1 MPFAPFVGVNHHGQS
16 IFFGGA
22 LLENEKEETFVW
34 LFENFLKCM
43 FSKYP
48 KVIIID
54 QDKVMGNAIKKV
66 FPNTRHRFCEWH
78 IKKNESE
85 HLLPFVAR
93 YSDFQESYRDWV
105 NSDTIEEFEKKFE
118 VIRSKYNLEHN
129 CWISEMYNQRIHWA
143 KTLLQRYFLGRFV
156 NSSTMLN
163 AFVVQYDKAVESRR
177 AAKKDEDFKTMNS
190 RAVLSSV
197 HPIEANAVTIFKNE
211 WIEAASNLTHETLSK
226 SKEEITYR
234 VGQLNI
240 DKTYWRIVSFRSVS
254 QMNITC
260 SCAMYETSGILCKH
274 CLYVMKKRH
283 VETLPSHY
291 ILLRWTLNARYKVGN
306 SSIGLEER
314 NNENGVMHSRDG
326 VRSNF
331 TKESPSQI
339 EKVNTVLINLLD
351 DLTIRK
357 KPKAFENASQ
367 DSSMRISQ
375 KCRKN
380 EHAPTINDYVT
391 TPLVVQK
398 ERRMN
403 CCLRKNESFLHLK
416 GQDSSEEHCELMYG
430 FLPCS
435 SNVPSHIFLIVIYE
449 YLLYHGESY
458 VAGDGGI
465 FLCPWQELL
474 CCNLLD
480 SLPES
485 LILLATLDCPIA
497 AAGLTS
503 SKEKAQEYVVTG
515 VGLLAGSSILLLT
528 LLWGGFGVVTDAETK
543 YHVKVI
549 FFSLI
554 PFVVILLPSVFGL
567 SYSGEED
574 KIVLLVSLS
583 VSVICLLSYFY
594 YQTSD
599 PRIRERRLEYAEVVG
614 KIEMDVPFYKVQ
626 ALMLER
632 EKHLMTK
639 QKEMEKILTR
649 PELSEDKTLMTSEN
663 FYDLFQKWLDET
675 RQLMDDPYSMDQL
688 GTEYNQVAELLLED
702 KIKMIQLIYGLGEE
716 LHIEDGARDE
726 SSTDRFFKRI
736 DANDDKSIRQLELK
750 NYIMEVNNGIPMDEE
765 IIEIIMRGLDIDG
778 NGDIN
783 HQKFKSE
790 IKGWLDT
797 FCNKENPSQNN
808 NQEMDRYHQN
818 EAKAKTEEKYKAM
831 ALLIVGIIMLT
842 VLAEPLVESVRRFSE
857 SVKIEPFYV
866 SFILVPLAT
875 NVRTAIAPIR
885 AAMQKKHQITSLT
898 LSEIYHKVFMN
909 NILGFSVLV
918 SVIYCRGLTLHFSAE
933 ILVVAIVCIIM
944 GLLASFKSKFPNWT
958 LIIAFSLYPLS
969 LVMVYFVADTFQFS

>member
-1 MPFAPFVGVNHHGQS
+1 
-16 IFFGGA
+16 
-22 LLENEKEETFVW
+22 
-34 LFENFLKCM
+34 
-43 FSKYP
+43 
-48 KVIIID
+48 
-54 QDKVMGNAIKKV
+54 MGKV
-66 FPNTRHRFCEWH
+66 FARITSYLVFILFVLAGKVAAGRRLNYELL
-78 IKKNESE
+78 SDGAAQE
-85 HLLPFVAR
+85 H
-93 YSDFQESYRDWV
+93 
-105 NSDTIEEFEKKFE
+105 
-118 VIRSKYNLEHN
+118 
-129 CWISEMYNQRIHWA
+129 
-143 KTLLQRYFLGRFV
+143 
-156 NSSTMLN
+156 
-163 AFVVQYDKAVESRR
+163 
-177 AAKKDEDFKTMNS
+177 
-190 RAVLSSV
+190 
-197 HPIEANAVTIFKNE
+197 
-211 WIEAASNLTHETLSK
+211 
-226 SKEEITYR
+226 
-234 VGQLNI
+234 
-240 DKTYWRIVSFRSVS
+240 
-254 QMNITC
+254 
-260 SCAMYETSGILCKH
+260 
-274 CLYVMKKRH
+274 
-283 VETLPSHY
+283 
-291 ILLRWTLNARYKVGN
+291 
-306 SSIGLEER
+306 
-314 NNENGVMHSRDG
+314 
-326 VRSNF
+326 
-331 TKESPSQI
+331 
-339 EKVNTVLINLLD
+339 
-351 DLTIRK
+351 
-357 KPKAFENASQ
+357 
-367 DSSMRISQ
+367 DS
-375 KCRKN
+375 
-380 EHAPTINDYVT
+380 
-391 TPLVVQK
+391 
-398 ERRMN
+398 
-403 CCLRKNESFLHLK
+403 ESFLHLK

-458 VAGDGGI
+458 AAGDGGI
-465 FLCPWQELL
+465 FRVLGKNFYVAMFSQ
-474 CCNLLD
+474 LLD

-485 LILLATLDCPIA
+485 LILLV
-497 AAGLTS
+497 AGLTS

-528 LLWGGFGVVTDAETK
+528 LLWGVLVVIHMPKLMLKFKLILLKVKNKGIKLLTGFGVVTDAETK
-543 YHVKVI
+543 YHAKVI

-567 SYSGEED
+567 SYSDEED

-599 PRIRERRLEYAEVVG
+599 PRIRKRRLEYAEVLG
-614 KIEMDVPFYKVQ
+614 KIEMHVPFYKVQ

-663 FYDLFQKWLDET
+663 FYDLFHNWLDET

-716 LHIEDGARDE
+716 LHIQDGARDE
-726 SSTDRFFKRI
+726 SSIDRFFKRI
-736 DANDDKSIRQLELK
+736 DANGDKSIRRLELK

-808 NQEMDRYHQN
+808 NQETDRYHQN
-818 EAKAKTEEKYKAM
+818 EAKAKTEEKYKGM
-831 ALLIVGIIMLT
+831 AILIVGIIMLT
-842 VLAEPLVESVRRFSE
+842 VLAEPLVESIRRFSE

-875 NVRTAIAPIR
+875 NARTAIAPIR

-898 LSEIYHKVFMN
+898 FSEIYHKVFMN

-918 SVIYCRGLTLHFSAE
+918 SVIYCRGLTWHFSAE
-933 ILVVAIVCIIM
+933 ILVVASVCIIM
-944 GLLASFKSKFPNWT
+944 GLLASFKSKFPNWI